1 MMARYCRT
9 FGADDWTRVVYA
21 AEKLRSH
28 FARVYDDRFHKS
40 AKTLYVKKTIKKKE
54 GYIMKHIKLVTAI
67 TIVFL
72 FCSSIAS
79 AEVVYDV
86 ELISD
91 PNFDTYNSVMSNLIL
106 NYWDDDGYFDG
117 KETGLWKGDYMGD
130 SHFRAIDNLSA
141 LAFDSRLLSGSTA
154 EDRLDTRHDLLQKV
168 NLTVEYTT
176 YIQNKLKTI
185 LGQYQGQI
193 GLTLALSQLSPGE
206 LYVALS
212 GGIGYSSAFVMASKP
227 EYALYAPANYPY
239 LLAKPRFGADARDF
253 ADLILRLKFID
264 VIKGEDAKTLL
275 DLLTKASNFP
285 ESKAMANCAYAM
297 LRLAKNDDLQIARA
311 LDIEKSKIFV
321 NGMAGTRLSET
332 VRAYLLMAELK
343 GDPEAMDK
351 AIEIG
356 DLIEKEVYSENEDYP
371 GFDPYLS
378 TYLRQIDAL
387 LALYEVRPEQKYIDL
402 VDDRFEAIN
411 TYLLIDDPRNPGFK
425 TVAHHKG
432 FADIVKAGNWPPNP
446 MPENYQPFLTEAYPA
461 CTGCVHVFC
470 HMIHLYDALKKRD
483 MD

>member
-1 MMARYCRT
+1 
-9 FGADDWTRVVYA
+9 
-21 AEKLRSH
+21 
-28 FARVYDDRFHKS
+28 
-40 AKTLYVKKTIKKKE
+40 
-54 GYIMKHIKLVTAI
+54 MKHFKLITVI

-86 ELISD
+86 PLISD
-91 PNFDTYNSVMSNLIL
+91 IEFADTYNSVISNLIL

-141 LAFDSRLLSGSTA
+141 LAFDSRLLSGLTA

-168 NLTVEYTT
+168 NLTVEYTN

-212 GGIGYSSAFVMASKP
+212 GGIGYSSAFVMASRP
-227 EYALYAPANYPY
+227 EYALYAPANYP
-239 LLAKPRFGADARDF
+239 AIMVKIGSGANARDF
-253 ADLILRLKFID
+253 ADLILRIKLID
-264 VIKGEDAKTLL
+264 VIKGEDTETLL
-275 DLLTKASNFP
+275 DILTKASYFP

-343 GDPEAMDK
+343 GDQEAMDK
-351 AIEIG
+351 AIEVG
-356 DLIEKEVYSENEDYP
+356 DLIEREVYSENEDYP
-371 GFDPYLS
+371 GDPYLS
-378 TYLRQIDAL
+378 TYLRQIDAF
-387 LALYEVRPEQKYIDL
+387 LALYEALSDPKYL
-402 VDDRFEAIN
+402 ELAENRFEAIN
-411 TYLLIDDPRNPGFK
+411 KYLLIDDPRNPGFK

-432 FADIVKAGNWPPNP
+432 FADIVKANNWPPNP
-446 MPENYQPFLTEAYPA
+446 MPKNYQPFLTEAYPA

-470 HMIHLYDALKKRD
+470 HMIHLYDALKNRD
-483 MD
+483 KD